1 MQEAPVGRLVS
12 LRVHL
17 TPPLGRGTIQVNRC
31 SDIGVDLIPFMEPP
45 NDDIRQKADALEQS
59 ANKIGLYMQG
69 FAMGAIPKD
78 GHPFDQDDE
87 AEAQLLLLA
96 TFAVGEEAFSDR
108 VMNPEKYDEDGKF
121 RELAIE
127 ADPTDIILSELA
139 KEYEQYSDEED
150 EK

>member
-1 MQEAPVGRLVS
+1 
-12 LRVHL
+12 
-17 TPPLGRGTIQVNRC
+17 
-31 SDIGVDLIPFMEPP
+31 LIPFMEPP

-69 FAMGAIPKD
+69 FAMGAIPKHE
-78 GHPFDQDDE
+78 HPFDQDDE
-87 AEAQLLLLA
+87 DAEAQLLLLA

-139 KEYEQYSDEED
+139 KEYEQFADQEEEED
-150 EK
+150 